1 LKEQISCT
9 KGGFDMA
16 YDLYP
21 DWKERVAFL
30 EEGPRPEVLEENN
43 RLKVILAGLEPGQK
57 IPEHPENLGMY
68 YFLEGNGWMII
79 DGERVAV
86 SQGATV
92 ITPQGAVRG
101 MEAETRLA
109 FIAARVT

>member
-1 LKEQISCT
+1 MTHI
-9 KGGFDMA
+9 
-16 YDLYP
+16 LYP
-21 DWKERVAFL
+21 DWKEKVNFSP
-30 EEGPRPEVLEENN
+30 EGPKPQVLEEDN

-68 YFLEGNGWMII
+68 YFLEGKGWMIV
-79 DGERVAV
+79 DGERIEV

-101 MEAETRLA
+101 MEAQSRLA
-109 FIAARVT
+109 FIAARVA